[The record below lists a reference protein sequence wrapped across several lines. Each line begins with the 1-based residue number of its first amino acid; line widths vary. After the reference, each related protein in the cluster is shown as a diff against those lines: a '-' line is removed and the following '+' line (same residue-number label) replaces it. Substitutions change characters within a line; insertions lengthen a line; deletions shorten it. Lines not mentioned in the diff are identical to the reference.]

1 MTLTQNLTHSIINA
15 TANIENTNSGHITT
29 PPAMKSAEFR
39 VPSAEL
45 KDRPQ
50 GAGYQ
55 PTQEYKDSATPL
67 ALLGY
72 KPSRASGST
81 RGRAFT
87 IVQKY

>member
-1 MTLTQNLTHSIINA
+1 
-15 TANIENTNSGHITT
+15 
-29 PPAMKSAEFR
+29 MKSAEFR

-55 PTQEYKDSATPL
+55 PTQGYKDSATPL
-67 ALLGY
+67 APLGY
-72 KPSRASGST
+72 KPRPQWLHKGPSL
-81 RGRAFT
+81 T